1 VSGAARG
8 ERPLGTAIDGDLMRK
23 EDSGGMFISED
34 RDEAQRRMDAWE
46 ISPTGPMF
54 GSKMRWPEGEAEQRE
69 RALWSEHG
77 LPESALSRLGALAEG
92 TRRVARIRP
101 AETAVSADENGVQ
114 LSFVLPKGAY
124 ATVILRE
131 LLKE

>member
-1 VSGAARG
+1 VERG
-8 ERPLGTAIDGDLMRK
+8 ELGTALDGDLMRK
-23 EDSGGMFISED
+23 EDSGGMFVSED

-54 GSKMRWPEGEAEQRE
+54 GTKMRAPEREAERIERE
-69 RALWSEHG
+69 LWAEHG
-77 LPESALSRLGALAEG
+77 VPDATLERLRGLAEG

-101 AETAVSADENGVQ
+101 QDPLLEQCEGGVSLAFG
-114 LSFVLPKGAY
+114 LPKGAY

-131 LLKE
+131 LLKPEAGS